1 VNIIDFKKP
10 RNPSVRE
17 VAIARAPLLEKVLSI
32 TLKTDA
38 PTLMGICSDGL
49 RSNSSIIGGEF
60 EGESIRGSVLPGGSD
75 FFVELSSELAFFNA
89 RFTLRTR
96 TGELIN
102 VENKGVL
109 VMDEVGQD
117 QLQNGVWPISDGHYQ
132 CTCTPQ
138 FQVPLGPN
146 DWLEKSAFIGKVD
159 YLFYNEKVMNIY
171 RIKY

>member
-1 VNIIDFKKP
+1 MNIIDFKKP
-10 RNPSVRE
+10 CKPSVRE

-60 EGESIRGSVLPGGSD
+60 EGENIRGSVLPGGSD
-75 FFVELSSELAFFNA
+75 FFVELSSELAYFNA

-96 TGELIN
+96 MGELIN
-102 VENKGVL
+102 VESKGVL
-109 VMDEVGQD
+109 VMDEVGQE

-132 CTCTPQ
+132 CTCTPH

-146 DWLEKSAFIGKVD
+146 DWLEKSAFIGKVE
-159 YLFYNEKVMNIY
+159 YLFYNEKVINIY

>member
-1 VNIIDFKKP
+1 
-10 RNPSVRE
+10 
-17 VAIARAPLLEKVLSI
+17 
-32 TLKTDA
+32 
-38 PTLMGICSDGL
+38 
-49 RSNSSIIGGEF
+49 
-60 EGESIRGSVLPGGSD
+60 
-75 FFVELSSELAFFNA
+75 
-89 RFTLRTR
+89 
-96 TGELIN
+96 

-146 DWLEKSAFIGKVD
+146 DWLEKSVFIGKVD